1 MSRKTVS
8 QFIIVP
14 PTRRVEEFLGA
25 QDRFS
30 AYLSDHFPGY
40 EFRIAENSPFRSE
53 DFQVVPI
60 MGGESKQSNLVG
72 GFEMLVPPERAV
84 LDEMLKVCRSF
95 DVSKSRLS

>member
-1 MSRKTVS
+1 MSRKAVS
-8 QFIIVP
+8 QFITVP

-40 EFRIAENSPFRSE
+40 EFRVAGNSPFRSE

-72 GFEMLVPPERAV
+72 GFEMRVPPERAV
-84 LDEMLKVCRSF
+84 LEEIIQVCHRF
-95 DVSKSRLS
+95 NVSKSRLS

>member
-1 MSRKTVS
+1 MSRKAVS

-14 PTRRVEEFLGA
+14 PTRRVEEFIGA

-30 AYLSDHFPGY
+30 VYLSDHFPGY
-40 EFRIAENSPFRSE
+40 EFRIAGNSPFRSD

-60 MGGESKQSNLVG
+60 MGGESKQSNPDG
-72 GFEMLVPPERAV
+72 GFEMRIPPERVV
-84 LDEMLKVCRSF
+84 LEEIVQVCRSF